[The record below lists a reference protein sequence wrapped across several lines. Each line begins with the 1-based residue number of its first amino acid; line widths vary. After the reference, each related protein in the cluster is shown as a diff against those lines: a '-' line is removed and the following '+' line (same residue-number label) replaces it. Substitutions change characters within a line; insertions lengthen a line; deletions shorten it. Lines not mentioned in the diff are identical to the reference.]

1 MSIRMIS
8 QIIVSI
14 VLISVAIVTTIT
26 SGLIM
31 TRFLSSYKPHNI
43 IIVRIGEPTI
53 DVIPTSQGIHI
64 HVSHKLMNLGD
75 EISIFA
81 LYTQILLKG
90 TTGKSILLS
99 CRYVAPGSLLLNS
112 QYPLSL
118 PPTDMPTDIP
128 VLLPGE
134 VISITSV
141 CSINR
146 TDIINLFT
154 SSWSS
159 DLVEANTYYL
169 YSRIFYIQYYKV
181 VGVGY
186 ASDIILY

>member
-1 MSIRMIS
+1 MAIRMIS

-14 VLISVAIVTTIT
+14 VLISVVIVVTIS

-31 TRFLSSYKPHNI
+31 NRFLSNYKPRNI
-43 IIVRIGEPTI
+43 IIVRVGEASI
-53 DVIPTSQGIHI
+53 DVIPTSQEIYI
-64 HVSHKLMNLGD
+64 HVSQKIMNLGD
-75 EISIFA
+75 EISILA
-81 LYTQILLKG
+81 LHTQILLKG
-90 TTGKSILLS
+90 ITGRSMLLS
-99 CRYVAPGSLLLNS
+99 CRYIAPGLLMINP

-118 PPTDMPTDIP
+118 PLTDIPIDIP

-134 VISITSV
+134 IVSITSV
-141 CSINR
+141 CSINK

-169 YSRIFYIQYYKV
+169 YSRIHYIHYYKE